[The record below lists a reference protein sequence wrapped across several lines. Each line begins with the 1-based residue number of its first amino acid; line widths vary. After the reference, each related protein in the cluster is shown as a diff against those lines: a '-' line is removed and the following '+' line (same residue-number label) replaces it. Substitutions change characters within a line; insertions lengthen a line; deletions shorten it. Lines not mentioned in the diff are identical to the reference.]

1 MKRLLGVL
9 ILCFLISENTYAES
23 KCTDDIEFNWS
34 INPNGTQAHDY
45 RKGWVDGAI
54 HFKFK
59 NPTSRT
65 IKIVY
70 VSLKTED
77 REIMIEEKNHDLII
91 DPFTKFKSI
100 AIKKGSLMTELA
112 KIGSFKCV
120 YVSAGTT
127 SKSKKSKSNKSPTN
141 NWVVPSSSDASIW
154 LWVGLGIAFLII
166 IMMAASLDNQSSSK
180 KKLKKVDKQT
190 NISTGQNIIE
200 KVWSGNETM
209 AKTFWLYCILVSGVF
224 SFIGGM
230 LMPIIGIFVF
240 IVPAIVIVW
249 ANIGLWN
256 SSTNYK
262 LVQLNKKQS
271 YGWATA
277 AKVFVVLNF
286 ITTLSQAGFLLRG
299 F

>member
-23 KCTDDIEFNWS
+23 KCTDDIEFNWD
-34 INPNGTQAHDY
+34 INPNGTLAHDY

-127 SKSKKSKSNKSPTN
+127 SKSKKSKSNKSSNTFAAGIPN
-141 NWVVPSSSDASIW
+141 VVPSSASIW
-154 LWVGLGIAFLII
+154 LWVGLGIAFLIVF
-166 IMMAASLDNQSSSK
+166 MMAGSLDNKSSSK
-180 KKLKKVDKQT
+180 KKLKKINKQS
-190 NISTGQNIIE
+190 NDPTGQ
-200 KVWSGNETM
+200 
-209 AKTFWLYCILVSGVF
+209 
-224 SFIGGM
+224 
-230 LMPIIGIFVF
+230 
-240 IVPAIVIVW
+240 
-249 ANIGLWN
+249 
-256 SSTNYK
+256 
-262 LVQLNKKQS
+262 
-271 YGWATA
+271 
-277 AKVFVVLNF
+277 
-286 ITTLSQAGFLLRG
+286 
-299 F
+299 